1 VRSITLVDRPG
12 SVQADIRVGRLAVDR
27 TNPDFFPFVVANTI
41 LGGGTSS
48 RMFMNIREKQ
58 GFAYDAH
65 SALQPRLNAGM
76 FIAVTQVR
84 NEVLEAA
91 LKAVDA
97 ELETLA
103 AQPVAATE
111 LADVKNYLSGNFV
124 MGLETQG
131 GVAGQLAN
139 MKLLGLP
146 ADYLETYTAKIRA
159 VDAAQIQAVA
169 RKYMAP
175 QVASLVVVGDASK
188 IGKTLEKLGKVTVEK
203 AQ

>member
-1 VRSITLVDRPG
+1 
-12 SVQADIRVGRLAVDR
+12 
-27 TNPDFFPFVVANTI
+27 
-41 LGGGTSS
+41 
-48 RMFMNIREKQ
+48 
-58 GFAYDAH
+58 
-65 SALQPRLNAGM
+65 
-76 FIAVTQVR
+76 
-84 NEVLEAA
+84 
-91 LKAVDA
+91 
-97 ELETLA
+97 
-103 AQPVAATE
+103 
-111 LADVKNYLSGNFV
+111 

-169 RKYMAP
+169 RKYMTP

-188 IGKTLEKLGKVTVEK
+188 IGKTLEKFGKVTVEK